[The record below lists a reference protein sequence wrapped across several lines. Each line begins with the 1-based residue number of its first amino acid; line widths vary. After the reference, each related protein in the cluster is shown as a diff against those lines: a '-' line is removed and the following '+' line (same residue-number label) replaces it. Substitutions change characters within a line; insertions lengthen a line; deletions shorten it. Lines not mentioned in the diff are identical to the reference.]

1 MFRWH
6 VISAV
11 FKRNLLSYFSGVL
24 GYLFI
29 VVFVTIGA
37 IVAFSPEF
45 FAKNQATLDQ
55 LSDKFPLLLLFL
67 IPAITMGVWADERR
81 SGTDELLFTLP
92 VSDFEVLIG
101 KYLSVLAVYSVA
113 LLFSIT
119 HVLRLA
125 KIGSPD
131 WGMLFS
137 TYLGY
142 WLAGAA
148 LLSAGMFASVLTRST
163 TVAFVLGT
171 AICAVPVFLAD
182 IAPTWRLVRG
192 LSLNE
197 QLRDFT
203 TGVIPLTGCFYF
215 VSLTVFMLYLNAVMI
230 SKRHWSGGKQAAM
243 GAQFLGRTIA
253 VGVALISLNVLA
265 VHSNAKV
272 NTNLDLTSE
281 GIYTLATATRDQI
294 AQAASDEQAIDI
306 QAFISPEVPQEY
318 EYARKQLI
326 GLLRQY
332 ARLGGKW
339 ISVRYVDTEPLSTE
353 ATEARSFGI
362 NPVSTRSE
370 QGGRTIQQD
379 VYLGVVV
386 QSALGEVVVPF
397 FQTDESMQYQLTRS
411 IATVCQKERLKVGVL
426 ETDARVISE
435 GMQTGGWIFD
445 RMVNQL
451 KQQYK
456 VVSIKPS
463 DLHEYLE
470 DGEKKAKDEG
480 KDDSDELD
488 KKTKKER
495 DKKNDEEEQKS
506 IDVLIAVLPSSLTSS
521 QLSALVDYVK
531 AGKPA
536 LIFDDP
542 WPFSPVNTLYPR
554 IGTIYA
560 PKQERPAPQ
569 TPAAFLSTAPDI
581 SPQLPPDFMQRMNQF
596 RQFGPQF
603 QQQMMEEHFAEHPE
617 HRPRFEP
624 KADGGKLTSLLS
636 ALDISWDNGTIV
648 SDVFDP
654 HPDFDPVPPPHLGTK
669 WPTLFGAKDN
679 FFLFIAP
686 ENGNPNALG
695 TESPIT
701 RGLAE
706 VVAFYAGEI
715 RAPKKGKYK
724 FTPLLQ
730 SSVNSVPLE
739 WDEYSEDYA
748 PKSTAQGFM
757 SSEPKERV
765 QKSPVTGHVMRRLK
779 EITKRKDLDKKV
791 YTIAAHISP
800 DDDEKGPNVVFVADT
815 DMISDM
821 YFQQQEAI
829 AKPLDNMTFVMNAI
843 EVLAGTP
850 EYAELRSLKPEAR
863 SLTAVQTETDAFRK
877 KRREAQQT
885 AEAEMEEKLK
895 AAQVRLEEKA
905 KNISKSEDL
914 GIIQR
919 AQLTAMSAE
928 TEQERFDAE
937 KKKLKLELE
946 QKIQEIKTTE
956 QTKIREQENGIR
968 FWSIVLPPIPA
979 LLLGIIFLGTRL
991 MNERRDIAPNRRVG

>member
-1 MFRWH
+1 MFRGH

-29 VVFVTIGA
+29 VVFVTIGGM
-37 IVAFSPEF
+37 VAFSPEF

-101 KYLSVLAVYSVA
+101 KYLAVLAVYTVA
-113 LLFSIT
+113 LLFSLT
-119 HVLRLA
+119 HIVRLA
-125 KIGSPD
+125 TISSPD

-171 AICAVPVFLAD
+171 AICAIPVFLAD
-182 IAPTWRLVRG
+182 IAPNFRLVQG
-192 LSLNE
+192 LSLSD
-197 QLRDFT
+197 QLHDFT

-215 VSLTVFMLYLNAVMI
+215 LSLTAFMLYLNAVMI
-230 SKRHWSGGKQAAM
+230 SKRHWSAGKQAAM
-243 GAQFLGRTIA
+243 GTQFVGRTVA
-253 VGVALISLNVLA
+253 VAAVLISLNVLA

-272 NTNLDLTSE
+272 NTNLDLTKE
-281 GIYTLATATRDQI
+281 GIYTLAKATRDQI
-294 AQAASDEQAIDI
+294 ARAAKDEQRIDI

-339 ISVRYVDTEPLSTE
+339 ISVRYVNTEPLSTE

-362 NPVSTRSE
+362 NPVSTRTE
-370 QGGRTIQQD
+370 QGGRTVQQD

-386 QSALGEVVVPF
+386 ESTLGEVVVPF
-397 FQTDESMQYQLTRS
+397 FDTTESMQYQLTRS
-411 IATVCQKERLKVGVL
+411 IATVCQKERLKVGIL
-426 ETDARVISE
+426 ETDARVMSD
-435 GMQTGGWIFD
+435 GLQTGGWIFD
-445 RMVNQL
+445 RVVNQL

-456 VVSIKPS
+456 VISIKPS
-463 DLHEYLE
+463 ELSAYLPSK
-470 DGEKKAKDEG
+470 EKKSTDGKSDETTDDTETDKDENG
-480 KDDSDELD
+480 
-488 KKTKKER
+488 
-495 DKKNDEEEQKS
+495 EEKQKS

-521 QLSALVDYVK
+521 QLSSLVDYVK

-542 WPFSPVNTLYPR
+542 WPFSPVNTLYPQ

-581 SPQLPPDFMQRMNQF
+581 SPQLPPDVMQRMNQF

-624 KADGGKLTSLLS
+624 KAEGGKLTSLLA
-636 ALDISWDNGTIV
+636 ALDISWENGTIV
-648 SDVFDP
+648 SDVFNP
-654 HPDFDPVPPPHLGTK
+654 HPDFDPIPPPHLGTK
-669 WPTLFGAKDN
+669 WPAMFGSEDN

-701 RGLAE
+701 RGLSE

-730 SSVNSVPLE
+730 SSVNSVPLG
-739 WDEYSEDYA
+739 WDDFSEDYA
-748 PKSTAQGFM
+748 PTSTAQGFM
-757 SSEPKERV
+757 GGGPKERV
-765 QKSPVTGHVMRRLK
+765 QKSPVTGHIMRRLK
-779 EITKRKDLDKKV
+779 TTPKRTGFDNKV
-791 YTIAAHISP
+791 YTIAAHITPEGSNS
-800 DDDEKGPNVVFVADT
+800 GPNVVFVADT

-829 AKPLDNMTFVMNAI
+829 GKPLDNMTFVMNAV
-843 EVLAGTP
+843 EVLAGKP
-850 EYAELRSLKPEAR
+850 EYAELRSLKPSAR
-863 SLTAVQTETDAFRK
+863 PLTAVQSETDEYRK
-877 KRREAQQT
+877 KRREEQQAIET
-885 AEAEMEEKLK
+885 SMDEKLK
-895 AAQVRLEEKA
+895 EAQKRLEQKA
-905 KNISKSEDL
+905 KNIAESEDL
-914 GIIQR
+914 GRFEKLQI
-919 AQLTAMSAE
+919 TAMSAE
-928 TEQERFDAE
+928 TEQERFNSE
-937 KKKLKLELE
+937 KKNLEADLK

-956 QTKIREQENGIR
+956 QTQIRALENRIR
-968 FWSIVLPPIPA
+968 YWSIALPPVPA
-979 LLLGIIFLGTRL
+979 VLLGIIFLSTRL
-991 MNERRDIAPNRRVG
+991 MNERRDISPNRRVS